1 MASKIGI
8 LGSGAVGLSLAKG
21 FKKHGYEVQIGRR
34 EASGVDGWDGPVGTF
49 SDVSAWGDLV
59 IIALKGSIAEE
70 VVESVTLN
78 LAGKTVIDTTNPIA
92 ETPNDE
98 GVLHFFTSLEDS
110 LMERLQKLAPEAHFV
125 KAFNIVGNAQMVSP
139 SYETKPTMFICGNDH
154 GAKVEVSEI
163 LDKFGW
169 EVEDCGGVKSA
180 RAIEP
185 LCILWCI
192 PGFLRGEWSHAFKL
206 LKP

>member
-78 LAGKTVIDTTNPIA
+78 LADKTVIDTTKLLTSLAMPRWL
-92 ETPNDE
+92 
-98 GVLHFFTSLEDS
+98 VLHMKPSRRCLSAVMTMVPKLRFRKSLIN
-110 LMERLQKLAPEAHFV
+110 LAGKLKTAAV
-125 KAFNIVGNAQMVSP
+125 
-139 SYETKPTMFICGNDH
+139 
-154 GAKVEVSEI
+154 
-163 LDKFGW
+163 
-169 EVEDCGGVKSA
+169 
-180 RAIEP
+180 
-185 LCILWCI
+185 
-192 PGFLRGEWSHAFKL
+192 
-206 LKP
+206 